1 MSDIKSFLS
10 ELKQLNEKDCFD
22 VFVPSI
28 NKKVSFKALSVK
40 QHKDVVKSLLSGVEG
55 AILIAKIFN
64 DIINE
69 NSVQP
74 INFKLYDRNKILVE
88 LRQQS
93 ISNKVTIDDKD
104 YLLSDLP
111 EYTVTFKE
119 NAEFSYR
126 GIKVK
131 ATIPT
136 LEIDSKITEKCVIEI
151 SKFTSDDK
159 KVGNSISILL
169 VYELMK
175 FIETIQIDDI
185 LINFSELGTYD
196 KKNIIENLPL
206 KLNNDILEYITQY
219 KEYEQESFT
228 YSDGAKLN
236 IDGSFI
242 TSE

>member
-28 NKKVSFKALSVK
+28 NKKVPFKALSVK

-55 AILIAKIFN
+55 TVLVAKIFN

-69 NSVQP
+69 NTVQP
-74 INFKLYDRNKILVE
+74 IDFKLYDRNKILVE

-93 ISNKVTIDDKD
+93 ISNKVTISDKD
-104 YLLSDLP
+104 YLLSELP
-111 EYTVTFKE
+111 EYNATFKE

-131 ATIPT
+131 TTIPT
-136 LEIDSKITEKCVIEI
+136 LELDSKITEKSVIDI
-151 SKFTSDDK
+151 SKFTSDEK

-169 VYELMK
+169 AYEIMK
-175 FIETIQIDDI
+175 FVETIQIDDT
-185 LINFSELGTYD
+185 LITFSELGTYD

-206 KLNNDILEYITQY
+206 KLNNDILEFITTY
-219 KEYEQESFT
+219 KGYEQELFT

-236 IDGSFI
+236 IDGSFL

>member
-28 NKKVSFKALSVK
+28 NKKVPFKALSVK

-55 AILIAKIFN
+55 TVLVAKIFN

-74 INFKLYDRNKILVE
+74 IDFKLYDRNKILVE

-93 ISNKVTIDDKD
+93 ISNKVTISDKD
-104 YLLSDLP
+104 YLLSELP
-111 EYTVTFKE
+111 EYNATFKE

-131 ATIPT
+131 TTIPT
-136 LEIDSKITEKCVIEI
+136 LELDSKITEKSVIEI
-151 SKFTSDDK
+151 SKFTSDEK

-169 VYELMK
+169 AYEIMK
-175 FIETIQIDDI
+175 FVETIQIDDT
-185 LINFSELGTYD
+185 LITFSELGTYD

-206 KLNNDILEYITQY
+206 KLNNDILEFITTY
-219 KEYEQESFT
+219 KGYEQELFT

-236 IDGSFI
+236 IDGSFL